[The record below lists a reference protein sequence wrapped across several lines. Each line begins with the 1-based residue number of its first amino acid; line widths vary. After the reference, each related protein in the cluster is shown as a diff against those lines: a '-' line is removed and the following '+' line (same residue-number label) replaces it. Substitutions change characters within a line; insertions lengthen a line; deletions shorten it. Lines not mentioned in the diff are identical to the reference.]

1 MNKVYSVLELNRAV
15 NELLAQDPVL
25 GRIRVRGEI
34 SGLKKY
40 PSGHSYFT
48 LKDEDAAVSCVLFR
62 QAARNA
68 PETMRDGMQVVLMAQ
83 PNLYDKTGRFQLIV
97 DAAEEEGLGDLYQRF
112 LKLKETLEKEGLF
125 DPANK
130 KKIPYIPKRIV
141 AITSGAG
148 AVIRDIIHVLQRRF
162 PGISLL
168 LIPVPVQGAG
178 AEREIAAAI
187 ELANFLKLGDVLI
200 VGRGGGSLLDLQP
213 FNEELTARAIAAS
226 DIPVISA
233 VGHETDFTLS
243 DFAADLRAPTP
254 SAAAELSVPVK
265 AELLFRIE
273 QLTSSM
279 EQQMYKAIEHAGH
292 RLRPLAGRPVL
303 SRPEA
308 IVERQLA
315 RRELLNHR
323 LSSIWEKL
331 WAHEENKLQSAV
343 QRAEQTMRIQLERQT
358 ARRDKSHETLLAL
371 SPLSVLNRG
380 YSLVRDKEGV
390 PVISA
395 KKLKQGQAVDIVWHD
410 GKADATITKTYPGKE

>member
-62 QAARNA
+62 QASRNA
-68 PETMRDGMQVVLMAQ
+68 PETMRDGIKVVLMGR

-125 DPANK
+125 DPSNK

-141 AITSGAG
+141 AITSEAG

-162 PGISLL
+162 PCISLL
-168 LIPVPVQGAG
+168 LIPAPGLGAG

-226 DIPVISA
+226 DIRVVSA
-233 VGHETDFTLS
+233 VGLEAG
-243 DFAADLRAPTP
+243 FA
-254 SAAAELSVPVK
+254 
-265 AELLFRIE
+265 
-273 QLTSSM
+273 
-279 EQQMYKAIEHAGH
+279 
-292 RLRPLAGRPVL
+292 
-303 SRPEA
+303 
-308 IVERQLA
+308 
-315 RRELLNHR
+315 
-323 LSSIWEKL
+323 
-331 WAHEENKLQSAV
+331 
-343 QRAEQTMRIQLERQT
+343 
-358 ARRDKSHETLLAL
+358 
-371 SPLSVLNRG
+371 
-380 YSLVRDKEGV
+380 
-390 PVISA
+390 
-395 KKLKQGQAVDIVWHD
+395 
-410 GKADATITKTYPGKE
+410 